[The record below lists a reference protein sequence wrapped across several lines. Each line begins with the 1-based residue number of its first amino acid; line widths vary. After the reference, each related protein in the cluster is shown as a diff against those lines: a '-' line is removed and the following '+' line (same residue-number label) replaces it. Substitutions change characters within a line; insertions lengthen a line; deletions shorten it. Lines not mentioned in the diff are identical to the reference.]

1 MNIVPS
7 VENFY
12 DPKIRQYIYYQCN
25 KKLTFD
31 EIMFLL
37 YYNDDPIP
45 NADIILENH
54 MQPEKSFSERWENAK
69 ILVIGANY
77 RPSERERWEQIDPNY
92 IGFGFA
98 FAGDEMQF
106 VDGNPLEENW
116 DIVEFNILF
125 DLMKKKKFD
134 AIYVDRGVYQHL
146 TDIMK
151 LQLNNNKIFRQTPLI
166 VPISIEN
173 KFDKWKKIDEF
184 VLWDDSE
191 LFTFVKLERPS

>member
-125 DLMKKKKFD
+125 DLMK
-134 AIYVDRGVYQHL
+134 V
-146 TDIMK
+146 
-151 LQLNNNKIFRQTPLI
+151 
-166 VPISIEN
+166 
-173 KFDKWKKIDEF
+173 
-184 VLWDDSE
+184 
-191 LFTFVKLERPS
+191 